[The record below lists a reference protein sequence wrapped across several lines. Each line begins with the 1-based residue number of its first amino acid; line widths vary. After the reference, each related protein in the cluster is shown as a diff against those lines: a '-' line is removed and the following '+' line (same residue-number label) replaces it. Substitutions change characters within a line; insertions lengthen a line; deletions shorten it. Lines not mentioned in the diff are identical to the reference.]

1 MPAEAILAAGLLN
14 SIKNSPTG
22 KFPVAAG
29 KAGIKK
35 TSPLGKQI
43 KESPRG
49 KLPPMLGGQAP
60 RRQDKPKIGSRAK
73 DFEANRGKLPML
85 KPPQGHRLMPIESKG
100 KAPFDMDK
108 FKKMAGRSK

>member
-49 KLPPMLGGQAP
+49 KLPPMLGGVPEPLIPVRGPSKNRPLTSQELKKLEVAP
-60 RRQDKPKIGSRAK
+60 SVARAGMKVASRGIGSAVGGMVRKPKPKR
-73 DFEANRGKLPML
+73 
-85 KPPQGHRLMPIESKG
+85 
-100 KAPFDMDK
+100 
-108 FKKMAGRSK
+108 